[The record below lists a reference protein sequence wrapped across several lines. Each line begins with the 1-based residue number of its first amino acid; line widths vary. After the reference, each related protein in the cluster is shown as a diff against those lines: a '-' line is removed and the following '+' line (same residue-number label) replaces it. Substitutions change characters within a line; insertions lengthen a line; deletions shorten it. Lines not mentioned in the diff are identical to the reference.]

1 MNNKS
6 VIKAPK
12 AGMIT
17 KVREMIDSL
26 YSGIE
31 EEQKYK
37 KRNKINKGVKKVML
51 KQNLYKW
58 IFTIKIRMFP
68 SDPKGSLDDYTLSP
82 RYLLMNMPSFAISKG
97 GPFNGRNISIYR

>member
-37 KRNKINKGVKKVML
+37 KRNKINKGVK
-51 KQNLYKW
+51 NG
-58 IFTIKIRMFP
+58 IRQ
-68 SDPKGSLDDYTLSP
+68 
-82 RYLLMNMPSFAISKG
+82 I
-97 GPFNGRNISIYR
+97 